1 MRNRENV
8 KDTESNWLL
17 RREGNNGQDTE
28 TGRRVTDGKALPS
41 CDLFRFSRRSG
52 QTVPAPHNAMIK
64 SQNLKYSFY

>member
-1 MRNRENV
+1 MGNSGNV

-17 RREGNNGQDTE
+17 WREGSNGQDTE
-28 TGRRVTDGKALPS
+28 TGRRVTDGKGLPR

-52 QTVPAPHNAMIK
+52 QTVPAPHNTMIK